1 MKILAIITAL
11 ILVVALAYGGW
22 TVTKWINYS
31 FAYKSN
37 VIATV
42 CEIVK
47 PESLSEPC
55 K

>member
-1 MKILAIITAL
+1 MKILAGITAL

-22 TVTKWINYS
+22 IVTKWVNYS

-37 VIATV
+37 VMATI
-42 CEIVK
+42 CDMVK
-47 PESLSEPC
+47 PESLIEPC